1 MNVKRILALVL
12 SLVMLT
18 SIFVVGTTAAEKSP
32 YTDVKPKRWSYE
44 AIKYVTDNGYMNGT
58 SAKKFDPESTMTR
71 AMVVTV
77 LYRLQGEPRVNFSTK
92 FLDVKK
98 GQWYTNAV
106 IWAAENGIV
115 NGKGEG
121 LFAPMENVTREQLA
135 AIIMRYAPEEYIITE
150 ERADIKGYADYKK
163 ISKYARTA
171 LSWANAV
178 ELITGKT
185 ETTLAPQNSATREE
199 FATILMRFKEYDEF
213 KYELVYNVPK
223 PLSTYTEK
231 PYELVTDADIYVA
244 VEGDDS
250 NDGKTVNTPIK
261 TFAKAKE
268 LVREIKKTATDEI
281 VVAFKAGEYGALNNL
296 QFTADDSGTAEC
308 PVIYCAYGDG
318 EVYFTGGAVIKES
331 LFKALNDTEK
341 AKFDSKAANSIMKAD
356 LSDYDDVSLFTSESI
371 LFNSEGFCTLARY
384 PNKDGFDIKYV
395 SGPIVQQIPLPGH
408 THEELMEIATT
419 SGDQKLLKTLTDQK
433 RITALNFFKK
443 RLDTYTSF
451 EGVQICGN
459 ISKIWHADNLDVE
472 SYDKTTGII
481 TFKQSPEHGFVN
493 YDENQASVYIAGSP
507 RDLDHDGEYWFDE
520 ATKTL
525 YVYKPEGEYMMAYQ
539 DAFITMERADHIVFR
554 NLNFRGSTK
563 SLLVMKYCNDFTFD
577 IGTLMYNGGRYGL
590 DIDECLNVKITNSE
604 LAFFADEGIHV
615 ESPASE
621 YAIEGYHPH
630 ALISD
635 GLVIDNNS
643 IHDIGLITVGVDT
656 SGIRLLNCVM
666 SKITHNEIYNSNRCA
681 IRFDNCIRAD
691 IAYNY
696 FHHCMLNS
704 ADGGVVYGFRAFNY
718 RDSNIRYNLFTDI
731 PNKTGAQYAIY
742 NDGSH
747 AWNIVGNIFYDAG
760 AVNVMLNGGRDN
772 IVCDNIC
779 IESEKGNTGFLV
791 YNSDPTEIDENG
803 KPQINSNTEQID
815 AMYRALNERLS
826 KDSPYYPLWYDEWPL
841 LFDFSLDIND
851 AGNYDCI
858 FHTINYIKNNHLVGM
873 SADFEENSIAD
884 VFGEIKD
891 NSEYEKDENPIF
903 VDPTHGDYSIREG
916 VGLEDNHF
924 AEIGRY

>member
-1 MNVKRILALVL
+1 MKAKRLLSMIL
-12 SLVMLT
+12 SLVMLA
-18 SIFVVGTTAAEKSP
+18 SVFVLGTTAAEVSP
-32 YTDVKPKRWSYE
+32 YKDVNTSRWSY
-44 AIKYVTDNGYMNGT
+44 ADIMYVTEKGLMNGT
-58 SAKKFDPESTMTR
+58 TADKFAPAETMTR

-77 LYRLQGEPRVNFSTK
+77 LYRLQGEPETQYKST
-92 FLDVKK
+92 FTDVKNNK
-98 GQWYTNAV
+98 WFTDAV
-106 IWAAENGIV
+106 IWAAENKIV
-115 NGKGEG
+115 EGKGNG
-121 LFAPMENVTREQLA
+121 IFAPTETITREQLA
-135 AIIMRYAPEEYIITE
+135 TIIMRYAPMEYIITE
-150 ERADIKGYADYKK
+150 ERADITHYADYKRVHD
-163 ISKYARTA
+163 YAKDA
-171 LSWANAV
+171 LSWANAIG
-178 ELITGKT
+178 LITGKT
-185 ETTLAPQNSATREE
+185 ADTLAPREGATREQ
-199 FATILMRFKEYDEF
+199 FAKNLRCFKEYDSY
-213 KYELVYNVPK
+213 KYELVYNTPK
-223 PLSTYTEK
+223 PLSTYTE
-231 PYELVTDADIYVA
+231 PDYPLVTDADIYVA
-244 VEGDDS
+244 VDG
-250 NDGKTVNTPIK
+250 NDTNPGTLDKPVK

-268 LVREIKKTATDEI
+268 MVRELKKTAKDEI
-281 VVAFKAGEYGALNNL
+281 VVAFKAGDYGVLDNL
-296 QFTADDSGTAEC
+296 QFTAEDSGTDDY
-308 PVIYCAYGDG
+308 PVTYCAYGDG
-318 EVYFTGGAVIKES
+318 EVYFTGGATVSEN
-331 LFKALNDTEK
+331 LFKALDDADK
-341 AKFDSKAANSIMKAD
+341 AKFGAEAAESIMKAD
-356 LSDYDDVSLFTSESI
+356 LSGFDGADRFTSSSI
-371 LFNSEGFCTLARY
+371 LFNNEGFCTLARY
-384 PNKDGFDIKYV
+384 PDMRGNDARYL
-395 SGPIVQQIPLPGH
+395 SGPIVQQMPLPGH

-419 SGDQKLLKTLTDQK
+419 SGDQNLLKTVTDQK

-481 TFKQSPEHGFVN
+481 TFKQSPQYGFVN

-507 RDLDHDGEYWFDE
+507 TDLDHDGEYWFDE
-520 ATKTL
+520 TTKTL
-525 YVYKPEGEYMMAYQ
+525 YVYKPAGEYMMAYQ
-539 DAFITMERADHIVFR
+539 DSFITMERTDHIVFR

-577 IGTLMYNGGRYGL
+577 IGTLMYNGGTYGL

-615 ESPASE
+615 ESPTSE

-656 SGIRLLNCVM
+656 SGIRLSNCVM

-747 AWNIVGNIFYDAG
+747 AWNIIGNIFYDAG
-760 AVNVMLNGGRDN
+760 SVNVMLNGGRDN
-772 IVCDNIC
+772 YVCDNIC
-779 IESEKGNTGFLV
+779 IESKNGKTSFLG

-826 KDSPYYPLWYDEWPL
+826 KDSPYYDLWYAEWPL

-873 SADFEENSIAD
+873 TASYEENSIAA
-884 VFGEIKD
+884 VFGDFENNI
-891 NSEYEKDENPIF
+891 EYPKDENPIF
-903 VDPTHGDYSIREG
+903 VNPALGDYSIREG
-916 VGLEDNHF
+916 VDLQDNHF
-924 AEIGRY
+924 SEIGRY